1 MQNSKGPEFKQESWK
16 SLPIIS
22 IIDDKNKDEVIKVKD
37 YLNSITLK
45 GDYKKKED
53 VDLESKKL
61 DKEAL
66 DFLKKISD
74 GTATSNEIW
83 GYMLYDETGILKKY
97 WSFRVGKN
105 RKNKSQFFDTSI
117 YQDWLME
124 IYEVLSKHH
133 SIIKDPLY
141 YFKLDDLNRKK
152 KRVGN
157 FDIMNSFRTWW
168 NMYCLNALAW
178 NIMKREDK
186 PQNMGIS
193 IESSLENNKDK
204 GNHLLAEISINEED
218 SKDYIFSTV
227 EDFLKSFT
235 NKKYKEP
242 LSKTV
247 NVSCLDILR
256 NLIYP
261 KTTSISQ
268 FRNDLRINI
277 NIQNKS
283 KSMIENQMNKFGI
296 NVKDLTSYLKNYS
309 TVANNILNNKNV
321 SYKNYL

>member
-16 SLPIIS
+16 DLPIIS
-22 IIDDKNKDEVIKVKD
+22 IVDNRNKEEVIKVKD

-45 GDYKKKED
+45 GDYKKKD
-53 VDLESKKL
+53 DLDSSSQKL
-61 DKEAL
+61 DKEAFE
-66 DFLKKISD
+66 FLRKISE

-83 GYMLYDETGILKKY
+83 GFMLYNETGILKKY

-105 RKNKSQFFDTSI
+105 RKNKSQFFDKGI

-133 SIIKDPLY
+133 TTIKDPLY
-141 YFKLDDLNRKK
+141 YFKLDSLN
-152 KRVGN
+152 KRGESVGN

-186 PQNMGIS
+186 PQSMEVS
-193 IESSLENNKDK
+193 IEGSLENNKDK
-204 GNHLLAEISINEED
+204 GNHLLAEISTTDDDLKE
-218 SKDYIFSTV
+218 YTFSVV

-235 NKKYKEP
+235 TKKYKAP
-242 LSKTV
+242 LSKSV
-247 NVSCLDILR
+247 DVSCLDVLK
-256 NLIYP
+256 NLVYP
-261 KTTSISQ
+261 KTNSISQ
-268 FRNDLRINI
+268 FRSDLKINI

-283 KSMIENQMNKFGI
+283 KSLIESQMDKFGI
-296 NVKDLTSYLKNYS
+296 NVKDLTNYLKNYS
-309 TVANNILNNKNV
+309 VVANNILNNKDTT
-321 SYKNYL
+321 YKNYV

>member
-22 IIDDKNKDEVIKVKD
+22 IIDDKNKDEVIRVKD

-45 GDYKKKED
+45 GDYRKKED
-53 VDLESKKL
+53 VDPKSEKL

-66 DFLKKISD
+66 DFLKRISE

-186 PQNMGIS
+186 SQNMEIS
-193 IESSLENNKDK
+193 IENSLENNKDK
-204 GNHLLAEISINEED
+204 GNHLLAEISVNAED

-235 NKKYKEP
+235 NKKYKVP
-242 LSKTV
+242 LSKSV
-247 NVSCLDILR
+247 NVSCLDILK
-256 NLIYP
+256 NLVYP

-268 FRNDLRINI
+268 FRNDLKINI
-277 NIQNKS
+277 SIQNKS

-309 TVANNILNNKNV
+309 TVANSILNNKSV